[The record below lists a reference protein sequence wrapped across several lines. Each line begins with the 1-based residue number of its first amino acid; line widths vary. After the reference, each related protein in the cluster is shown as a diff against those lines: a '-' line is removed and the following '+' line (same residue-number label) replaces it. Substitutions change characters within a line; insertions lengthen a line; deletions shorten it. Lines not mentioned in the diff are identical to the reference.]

1 MKKVISM
8 IAVLALVC
16 FTTMVFAADAA
27 KPAAP
32 AAAAPA
38 AAAPA
43 KAEMA
48 KADVIKGKITKVDT
62 AANTIVVKG
71 KTITVKAEDMA
82 TLKKGVM
89 VKVTLAA
96 GTMNADKV
104 EVMKAKKMK
113 KAEKKAEAPAPAAKP
128 AE

>member
-27 KPAAP
+27 AP
-32 AAAAPA
+32 AAAAKA
-38 AAAPA
+38 EPA

-48 KADVIKGKITKVDT
+48 KADVIKGKITKIDKT
-62 AANTIVVKG
+62 ANTIVVKG

-82 TLKKGVM
+82 NLKKGEMVM
-89 VKVTLAA
+89 VTLAA

-104 EVMKAKKMK
+104 EMVKAKKMK
-113 KAEKKAEAPAPAAKP
+113 KVEKKAEAPAAPATKP